1 MRKASNI
8 VLLVGAIVSYLLTAL
23 FIILSAIFFI
33 LGSPNNEQFI
43 IDGLNNGTIQT
54 SFNGTVEEKAAFIQL
69 LSTSFGI
76 AFVIVAILALL
87 SGFMSLSARKKP
99 TPTRLVLAIIF
110 GAISGVTVPII
121 GAVFGFIANSKNE

>member
-69 LSTSFGI
+69 LSTSFG
-76 AFVIVAILALL
+76 L
-87 SGFMSLSARKKP
+87 G
-99 TPTRLVLAIIF
+99 
-110 GAISGVTVPII
+110 
-121 GAVFGFIANSKNE
+121 